1 MQMSWKMIKRHR
13 NQSSFFWFVHNRTG
27 RRHQTLFFA
36 PGRTILRHIM
46 LRVEGII
53 AAVFTPVKENG
64 DLNLDVIDRYVD
76 HLVSQGV
83 LNVFVGG
90 SSGEG
95 ASFSLAER
103 KQLTERWVTSGSGK
117 LQNVIVH
124 VGGVSIPDS
133 QDLARHAESV
143 GVQGISTLPTVVFK
157 PKNAA
162 MVAEHLKMLYDAAPN
177 TPLLYYHLPDY
188 TGVNIKIEDMV
199 NAVEKL
205 GVPTF
210 SGVKFTGADLR
221 DLRRSIK
228 LFGEKY
234 MFPYGCDEHMLC
246 VLPLGCKTFIGSTY
260 NYAGRLYNKLI
271 DAYKNGDM
279 ETALR
284 QLDKSQSLVG
294 VLFAHSYDIGINKQ
308 VMSLV
313 SGIDMG
319 PPRHPIVYRS
329 AAEMKQVRG
338 ELEECGFFNGIY

>member
-1 MQMSWKMIKRHR
+1 
-13 NQSSFFWFVHNRTG
+13 
-27 RRHQTLFFA
+27 
-36 PGRTILRHIM
+36 M
-46 LRVEGII
+46 LRVEGVI

-64 DLNLDVIDRYVD
+64 ALNLDVIDRYVD

-90 SSGEG
+90 STGEG
-95 ASFSLAER
+95 VNFSLAER
-103 KQLTERWVTSGSGK
+103 KQLTEKWVTAGSGK

-143 GVQGISTLPTVVFK
+143 GVQGIATLPTLFFK
-157 PKNAA
+157 PQNAD
-162 MVAEHLKMLYDAAPN
+162 MVAEHLKMMCDAAPN
-177 TPLLYYHLPDY
+177 TPLLYYHLPGNTD
-188 TGVNIKIEDMV
+188 VNIRIEDLV

-210 SGVKFTGADLR
+210 SGAKFTGSDLR

-228 LFGEKY
+228 LFGDRY
-234 MFPYGCDEHMLC
+234 VFAYGCDEQMLC

-294 VLFAHSYDIGINKQ
+294 VLFAHSFDAGINKQ

-319 PPRHPIVYRS
+319 PPRYPMVYRS
-329 AAEMKQVRG
+329 DDEMKQVRS
-338 ELEECGFFNGIY
+338 ELEEGGFLNGIY

>member
-36 PGRTILRHIM
+36 PGRTILRHMM
-46 LRVEGII
+46 LRVEGLI

-64 DLNLDVIDRYVD
+64 ALNLDVIDRYVD

-103 KQLTERWVTSGSGK
+103 KQLTEKWVTAGSGK

-177 TPLLYYHLPDY
+177 TALLYYHLPDY

-210 SGVKFTGADLR
+210 SGVKFTGGDLR

-228 LFGEKY
+228 LFGDKY
-234 MFPYGCDEHMLC
+234 VFAYGCDEQMLC

-279 ETALR
+279 ETALKL
-284 QLDKSQSLVG
+284 LDKSQSLVG
-294 VLFAHSYDIGINKQ
+294 VLFAHSFDAGINKQ

-338 ELEECGFFNGIY
+338 ELEEGGFFNGIY